1 MRLYSSALV
10 FLLII
15 VVFSCS
21 SSEIDVHRD
30 QINKNK
36 SVKLKVIPNEILVAE
51 VEGMVC
57 KMGCG
62 GLIRKEMIQTNAVSL
77 VEIDY
82 KDKLDKQL
90 IKIHFDNKLIS
101 KKQIIRRLEI
111 INNNQFKIYP
121 IGTSEIKSSSS
132 GTSEKS
138 GVNISEKSIELPNL
152 FEIFSSIITE

>member
-15 VVFSCS
+15 VLLSCS

-111 INNNQFKIYP
+111 INNNQF
-121 IGTSEIKSSSS
+121 
-132 GTSEKS
+132 
-138 GVNISEKSIELPNL
+138 
-152 FEIFSSIITE
+152 

>member
-15 VVFSCS
+15 VLLSCS

>member
-1 MRLYSSALV
+1 MRFYSSVLV

-15 VVFSCS
+15 VTFSCS

-51 VEGMVC
+51 VVGMVC

-90 IKIHFDNKLIS
+90 IRIHFDNKLIS

-121 IGTSEIKSSSS
+121 VGTSEIKSSSS